1 MDRFLEFIQRIS
13 RNPTIEHPFS
23 IHKRVEEY
31 KNFFD
36 TLKGILEDAG
46 YKYDYISLIESIYY
60 YWAVRQ
66 YKPWL
71 QDKYVIALIGKF
83 SSGKSSIVNSI
94 LGSNILPVDVT
105 PTTSIPTY
113 ISFDTKG
120 TDCLVV
126 DKDDNIKKINFDDV
140 KILSKDNIGD
150 FPVSMLFKYLVITN
164 NNRNLLHKTILDTPG
179 YNSTDEV
186 DMAATSSVISDSD
199 AVFWIIDIND
209 GTISADSIRFIKE
222 TIQQKPLY
230 IIINKVDMKSPR
242 DREMIKENVIRML
255 KKESINFIDCLLYS
269 SRSNEY
275 RDKISSLISGL
286 VRDTQKGF
294 KQILFEVID
303 GATNNISDQLKDLI
317 NKKRDIEKR
326 RESIESDYKNNIHQI
341 NSKLTNYL

>member
-1 MDRFLEFIQRIS
+1 
-13 RNPTIEHPFS
+13 
-23 IHKRVEEY
+23 
-31 KNFFD
+31 
-36 TLKGILEDAG
+36 
-46 YKYDYISLIESIYY
+46 
-60 YWAVRQ
+60 
-66 YKPWL
+66 
-71 QDKYVIALIGKF
+71 
-83 SSGKSSIVNSI
+83 
-94 LGSNILPVDVT
+94 VDVT

-120 TDCLVV
+120 TDCLIV

-303 GATNNISDQLKDLI
+303 EATNNISEQLKDLI
-317 NKKRDIEKR
+317 NQKKDIEKK
-326 RESIESDYKNNIHQI
+326 RENIQEDHKNNIDQI
-341 NSKLTNYL
+341 YSKLSNYIRRNTRRDFMNDVVIDNPDAFIKYLFESLGKLEEISLSSSHKYCSEGVVLYQIENSINMLEEHKKKIISLRNDLVYLKD